1 MNLKFNANSAES
13 VAQILKAIAHPIRLL
28 ILDTLEGSEKCVGQV
43 ADDVGVL
50 QSVASG
56 HLEIMKDRGV
66 VTARRCGTKVYYAIA
81 DMNVIR
87 IMHCVSDNCK
97 MQE

>member
-1 MNLKFNANSAES
+1 MKMKFDTNSAES
-13 VAQILKAIAHPIRLL
+13 VAQTLKAIAHPIRLL
-28 ILDTLEGSEKCVGQV
+28 ILDTPEESEKCVGQV

-56 HLEIMKDRGV
+56 HLGIMKDRGV

-81 DMNVIR
+81 NVNVIR
-87 IMHCVSDNCK
+87 VMHCISDNCQK
-97 MQE
+97 